1 MKFIQDMESCTER
14 CFLDHR
20 SFVEE
25 RSDAADFPVEELY
38 NWNRDGTGMD
48 RPFTQSIPESIIQ
61 SLPSQTGA
69 MLFRSARGRGPKAAK
84 DGFGFFMIFLTYYI
98 YCF

>member
-48 RPFTQSIPESIIQ
+48 RPFTQSIPEFHHTIFA
-61 SLPSQTGA
+61 LTN
-69 MLFRSARGRGPKAAK
+69 GRNAVPQRERPRAK
-84 DGFGFFMIFLTYYI
+84 SSERWVPDFS
-98 YCF
+98 